1 MSDVRSAVL
10 SMNVGDNGKQEK
22 YSETKKRKLGG
33 GESLCLACFL
43 HSIRGSKNRRER
55 EREREKKQNCLL
67 NDYQYEK
74 KKKKQ
79 EKLESER
86 KFVCQYVPLSLL
98 IDALTHCLTMTISD
112 FLSILQLILQLRR
125 DN

>member
-1 MSDVRSAVL
+1 MWATMENKRNIARQRKENSGVANRYVLLASFIPFAAV
-10 SMNVGDNGKQEK
+10 KIE
-22 YSETKKRKLGG
+22 
-33 GESLCLACFL
+33 
-43 HSIRGSKNRRER
+43 